1 MEGGRS
7 AWLKAVMAAKKPGMS
22 LGDAMKA
29 AKKTYKKGGAG
40 PGGLAMPP
48 MGGRRRGTRKG
59 KMMGGTAY
67 GFTGGPYTGSDL
79 PDGMSR
85 FPALP
90 DATYQGPSTLKGGRR
105 RRSRRGGAY
114 APSTDGHEAQL
125 PYDKPSTAPDTT
137 VGANG
142 TFTQSG
148 SAPAAFGGR
157 RRRHT
162 KKAGRRRRHRGGNH
176 TQGSAMV
183 YGAASSEASAAARQ
197 AAAARNGY
205 A

>member
-48 MGGRRRGTRKG
+48 MGGRRRSTRKGKG

-85 FPALP
+85 FPAMS
-90 DATYQGPSTLKGGRR
+90 DATYQGPSELKGGRR
-105 RRSRRGGAY
+105 RRSRRGGAF
-114 APSTDGHEAQL
+114 APSTDGKPAEL
-125 PYDKPSTAPDTT
+125 PGAKSADAPETAL
-137 VGANG
+137 GANG
-142 TFTQSG
+142 TFSQSG
-148 SAPAAFGGR
+148 SEPAAFGGR

-162 KKAGRRRRHRGGNH
+162 KKAGRRRRRGGGA
-176 TQGSAMV
+176 QDAAAV

-197 AAAARNGY
+197 AAAARNGFE
-205 A
+205 